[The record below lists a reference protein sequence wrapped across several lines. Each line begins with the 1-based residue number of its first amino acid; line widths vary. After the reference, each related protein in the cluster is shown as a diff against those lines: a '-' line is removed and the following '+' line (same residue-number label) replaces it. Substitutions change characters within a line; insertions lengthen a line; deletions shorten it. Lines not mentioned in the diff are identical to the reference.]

1 MKKLST
7 ILIVAAL
14 FLVLSLFA
22 MPAKATVYC
31 DTQYGEVCREIEI
44 LIDKMVWDP
53 ANGKFVDNL
62 GINDYK
68 FAPDEEITFRL
79 EIKNVGDETF
89 AEIDVR
95 DYLPDYLEHV
105 SGDIDFEIKDLD
117 PGETETREFK
127 AKVVS
132 ADKFPSDE
140 SIICV
145 VNRAEA
151 WNGDEKDEDTA
162 QVCMEKKVLGVAE
175 LPPTGPEKSNFL
187 LALSIASA
195 SLGTILLWKAK
206 EGSWRI

>member
-7 ILIVAAL
+7 ILIVAV
-14 FLVLSLFA
+14 LVLIFSLFVKQA
-22 MPAKATVYC
+22 RATVYC
-31 DTQYGEVCREIEI
+31 DGQYGEVCREIEL

-53 ANGKFVDNL
+53 VNGKFVDNL

-79 EIKNVGDETF
+79 EVKNVGDETF

-95 DYLPDYLEHV
+95 DYLPDYLEYL

-145 VNRAEA
+145 VNKAEA

-175 LPPTGPEKSNFL
+175 LPPTGPEHATMI
-187 LALSIASA
+187 LALSISSA
-195 SLGTILLWKAK
+195 LLSIVLLRKAK
-206 EGSWRI
+206 EGSWMI